1 MMEEYYTALRQARA
15 DLSELIDL
23 ISMEMYSLN
32 DLAKDYAVI
41 TNLDDALS
49 GLDAALMIY
58 PRSQ

>member
-1 MMEEYYTALRQARA
+1 MMEEYYTALRQVRA
-15 DLSELIDL
+15 DLSELADL
-23 ISMEMYSLN
+23 ISAEMYSLN